1 MVQTMVIT
9 LVLYFVLFG
18 WSCWYGK
25 RRRKQGE
32 RLAGLVELHA
42 VIGKDGR
49 VTRLHVIKGYCSL
62 AQSSL
67 EAVNRWQYAPTM
79 LMGQPIEVDT
89 KIDVV
94 FKLNHW

>member
-1 MVQTMVIT
+1 M
-9 LVLYFVLFG
+9 
-18 WSCWYGK
+18 
-25 RRRKQGE
+25 
-32 RLAGLVELHA
+32 
-42 VIGKDGR
+42 IGQDGR

-67 EAVNRWQYAPTM
+67 EAVNRWQYAPTT

-94 FKLNHW
+94 FKLNHG